1 MCNSSLKLL
10 VVIVLLVVVAAVVAC
25 RGYRV
30 LHN

>member
-10 VVIVLLVVVAAVVAC
+10 VVIVLLVVVAVVVAC